1 MFLYKYIFRSSDNGA
16 ISSVFNGLFLSK
28 LRSFRSLKEIS
39 AVTNFWVQKINFRV
53 TNFDQLFSQKIYYVS
68 HPVFARK
75 PPIYLNNPRSI

>member
-1 MFLYKYIFRSSDNGA
+1 MFLYKYIFRPSDNGA

-39 AVTNFWVQKINFRV
+39 GITNFWGSKNQFSCNK
-53 TNFDQLFSQKIYYVS
+53 FDQLFSQKIYYVS

-75 PPIYLNNPRSI
+75 PPI